1 MPGTPPGICM
11 LYYFAKLMMSV
22 ALRMFYRHVHVTG
35 FHHIPEK
42 GPVIIIANHQSS
54 LMDAALIGILLK
66 RKAWF
71 FARGDVFINRPV
83 RQLLRWLHMLPVHGH
98 IRGKNTRDVNESS
111 FEAGKAILRKGG
123 IIVFFPESTSHV
135 ERELYAFRKGV
146 FRLGFDAAVNG
157 SQPIDIPV
165 VPIGITYDHPTRAN
179 TGVQVHAGE
188 AMALSDYQQDYA
200 SNPAQALLRISRDA
214 WYRVESL
221 MLHIGNPDRFETAE
235 QRLTIDRTDHEYGS
249 HPWRIQ
255 DTHKLQR
262 EQAICRG
269 LLNESEEVY
278 AEKKIAGDAY
288 FGLLKKNEISDEVVI
303 NEKTQPGKTVLLWLL
318 APFAVAGIVLNAFP
332 FVLGRYVADKKVFRP
347 DFYSWIHV
355 VGCALFY
362 CMWVLLITLLTGLM
376 SWWLSLALLVGMVIS
391 GLIARY
397 WLLTRRA
404 QRARAGWN
412 ALAPETRG
420 ELKAKRLAVVK
431 SFRP

>member
-1 MPGTPPGICM
+1 MT
-11 LYYFAKLMMSV
+11 V
-22 ALRMFYRHVHVTG
+22 ALRMFYRQVHVTG
-35 FHHIPEK
+35 FSNIPEK

-54 LMDAALIGILLK
+54 LMDAALMGILLK

-98 IRGKNTRDVNESS
+98 MRGKNNTDVNDSS

-146 FRLGFDAAVNG
+146 FRLGFDAAARGN
-157 SQPIDIPV
+157 QPVDIPV
-165 VPIGITYDHPTRAN
+165 VPIGITYDHPTHAN
-179 TGVQVHAGE
+179 TGVQVHAGQ
-188 AMALSDYQQDYA
+188 ALALSAYQQDYA

-214 WYRVESL
+214 WCRVESL

-235 QRLTIDRTDHEYGS
+235 QRLTIDRTDHATRS
-249 HPWRIQ
+249 QPWRIRNN
-255 DTHKLQR
+255 HKLQR

-269 LLNESEEVY
+269 LLNEAEAIY
-278 AEKKIAGDAY
+278 AGKKIAGDAY
-288 FGLLKKNEISDEVVI
+288 FGLLKKNEISDEVVT
-303 NEKTQPGKTVLLWLL
+303 NDKAQPGKTILLWLL

-332 FVLGRYVADKKVFRP
+332 FVLGRYVADKKVFRA
-347 DFYSWIHV
+347 DFYSWIYV

-376 SWWLSLALLVGMVIS
+376 SWWLSLALLAGMVIS
-391 GLIARY
+391 GLIARH
-397 WLLTRRA
+397 WLLTLRA
-404 QRARAGWN
+404 QRAHARWN
-412 ALAPETRG
+412 ALAPEIRRQ
-420 ELKAKRLAVVK
+420 LLAARMAVVK